1 MIPVPG
7 AFLIFKITVQMSG
20 FSPKLVGSV
29 LFSFLFFGSSIM
41 SVVSWGGERQSHQ
54 NHYFIFKIITSLQG
68 HLKAIFVKGKNP
80 RLT

>member
-7 AFLIFKITVQMSG
+7 AFLIFKITVQMSS

-29 LFSFLFFGSSIM
+29 LFLFFGSPIM
-41 SVVSWGGERQSHQ
+41 SVVCWGGERQSHQ

-68 HLKAIFVKGKNP
+68 HLKQQM
-80 RLT
+80 